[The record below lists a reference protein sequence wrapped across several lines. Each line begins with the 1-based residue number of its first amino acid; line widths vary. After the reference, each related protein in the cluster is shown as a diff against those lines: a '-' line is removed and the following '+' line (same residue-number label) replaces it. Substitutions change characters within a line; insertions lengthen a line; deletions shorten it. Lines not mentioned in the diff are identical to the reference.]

1 MADDGLHLNKS
12 TIMTFLELCEKRYSV
27 RKYTDEPVSE
37 EDLAYVLKCTQ
48 LAPSAVNFQPWKFV
62 VVESEEAKEK
72 LRQCYSRDWFNSAP
86 MYIIAYRN
94 KKEEWVRKVD
104 QKPHGD
110 IDVSIAVEHICM
122 AATEQGLGSCWVCN
136 FDAAR
141 LHELLGL
148 EPDEEAS
155 VIVPIGHPAAELE
168 VPEKKRKEREAII
181 SEL

>member
-1 MADDGLHLNKS
+1 MS
-12 TIMTFLELCEKRYSV
+12 FLDLCKQRFSV
-27 RKYTDEPVSE
+27 RSYSAEPVSE
-37 EDLAYVLKCTQ
+37 SQLEYILECAR
-48 LAPSAVNFQPWKFV
+48 LAPSAVNLQPWRFIV
-62 VVESEEAKEK
+62 VKSEAV
-72 LRQCYSRDWFNSAP
+72 RQQVQSCYKREWIAQAP
-86 MYIIAYRN
+86 LYIICVVRHQ
-94 KKEEWVRKVD
+94 EEWVRRDGKR
-104 QKPHGD
+104 HGD
-110 IDVSIAVEHICM
+110 IDIAIAAEHICM
-122 AATEQGLGSCWVCN
+122 AAAN

>member
-1 MADDGLHLNKS
+1 MRH
-12 TIMTFLELCEKRYSV
+12 
-27 RKYTDEPVSE
+27 
-37 EDLAYVLKCTQ
+37 Q
-48 LAPSAVNFQPWKFV
+48 
-62 VVESEEAKEK
+62 
-72 LRQCYSRDWFNSAP
+72 
-86 MYIIAYRN
+86 
-94 KKEEWVRKVD
+94 EEWVRRDGKR
-104 QKPHGD
+104 HGD
-110 IDVSIAVEHICM
+110 IDIAIAAEHICM
-122 AATEQGLGSCWVCN
+122 AAAEQGLGSCWVCN